1 MHTAFITTECALRRL
16 VELPSS
22 KSAENVTRLKRALSQ
37 HVEETVLATYA
48 EGSIIVNEGLLE
60 LPYTEFTYAKVPL
73 GIILSGEVVV
83 IKDKKATKLLKP
95 GDFIGLFETSDW
107 LQHDLN
113 RHLGRWTLTA
123 NSSVEILFLDRS
135 LVQAAAFKEFLTG
148 LSRLDP
154 VPQPTSDMP
163 LLDWVAAHTTHES
176 FTDYAIIAHTH
187 LLPSNMPLFRHLAHL
202 VGPQRMFVMEKPY
215 STTPSVVNDL
225 VQSGCE
231 VIPVRV
237 ESGTPYAF
245 AVQKSIQVLWDAVV
259 EEYKQG
265 LFSKLLI
272 LDDGGDVWL
281 SIPFD
286 RLQGVAISGVEQ
298 TQRGTTRI
306 ESSSQAVPPII
317 SVASSGVKKLIES
330 DFIGRSVVLKLKE
343 AGHINKTTKVG
354 VIGAGSIGNSVIETA
369 VALGCET
376 YVYDLARKTNIK
388 GANDSPSLD
397 ELLNQSDLIIGTTG
411 TNALRGVALNRVA
424 GKKKLASASSAD
436 IEFSSLLRIAP
447 TIANPFGSITI
458 GVRED
463 LEFEVLNG
471 GFPFNF
477 DRLGN
482 ASHEE
487 DIVLTR
493 ALLYA
498 GMMQARV
505 IIDER
510 NNGGLYDMD
519 IETQGHLLKAW
530 LEYKR
535 ERGEEVKTKFKDVE
549 SVINA
554 TFLADGKKAPA
565 VWKCN
570 PESQP

>member
-1 MHTAFITTECALRRL
+1 MDTTLLTTKLA
-16 VELPSS
+16 
-22 KSAENVTRLKRALSQ
+22 LKRLSELTDAKLVGNTNKLIQALHEQAKETLLVSYSQ
-37 HVEETVLATYA
+37 DSVIVD
-48 EGSIIVNEGLLE
+48 EGFLE
-60 LPYTEFTYAKVPL
+60 LPYEGFVYAKVPL

-83 IKDKKATKLLKP
+83 VKDKKATKLLKP
-95 GDFIGLFETSDW
+95 GDFVGLFETSDW
-107 LQHDLN
+107 LQHNLN
-113 RHLGRWTLTA
+113 RHLGKWTLTA
-123 NSSVEILFLDRS
+123 DSEVEILFLDQT
-135 LVQAAAFKEFLTG
+135 LVQTPSFKEFLIEQ
-148 LSRLDP
+148 SHQDP
-154 VPQPTSDMP
+154 VPQPNSSMP

-176 FTDYAIIAHTH
+176 FADYAIIAHTH
-187 LLPSNMPLFRHLAHL
+187 LLPSNMSLFRHLAHL
-202 VGPQRMFVMEKPY
+202 VGPQRMFVVEKPY

-231 VIPVRV
+231 VIPVKV

-245 AVQKSIQVLWDAVV
+245 AVQKSIQVLWDSVI
-259 EEYKQG
+259 EEHKRG

-281 SIPFD
+281 SIPFE
-286 RLQGVAISGVEQ
+286 RLQGVTISGVEQ

-306 ESSSQAVPPII
+306 EASSHLSTPIV
-317 SVASSGVKKLIES
+317 SVASSGVKKLVES

-343 AGHINKTTKVG
+343 AGHIVETTRIG

-376 YVYDLARKTNIK
+376 YVYDLARKTDVK
-388 GANDSPSLD
+388 GATNAPSLD
-397 ELLNQSDLIIGTTG
+397 ELLNKSDLIIGTTG
-411 TNALRGVALNRVA
+411 TNALRGIAFNKVH
-424 GKKKLASASSAD
+424 GKKQLASASSAD
-436 IEFSSLLRIAP
+436 IEFSSLMRIAP
-447 TIANPFGSITI
+447 ATIDPFGTITI
-458 GVRED
+458 CMRED

-498 GMMQARV
+498 GMMQARN

-519 IETQGHLLKAW
+519 IETQRHLLKAW
-530 LEYKR
+530 LKFKE
-535 ERGEEVKTKFKDVE
+535 ERGEEVKTEFKDVE

-554 TFLADGKKAPA
+554 TFLADGKKTPV
-565 VWKCN
+565 VWK
-570 PESQP
+570 

>member
-1 MHTAFITTECALRRL
+1 MKAKLLSANLANEQLVGMTETKSKFNVQALTRTLSCSKVDTLLTTHNDGA
-16 VELPSS
+16 
-22 KSAENVTRLKRALSQ
+22 
-37 HVEETVLATYA
+37 TVVADGVLH
-48 EGSIIVNEGLLE
+48 
-60 LPYTEFTYAKVPL
+60 LPYEGFGYAKVPL

-83 IKDKKATKLLKP
+83 VKDNKATKLLKS

-107 LQHDLN
+107 LQHDIN
-113 RHLGRWTLTA
+113 RHLGNWTLTA
-123 NSSVEILFLDRS
+123 RSTVEILFFSDS
-135 LVQAAAFKEFLTG
+135 FVQIPTLKEYLLTE
-148 LSRLDP
+148 SRKDP
-154 VPQPTSDMP
+154 VPQPLSDMP
-163 LLDWVAAHTTHES
+163 LLDWVAAHTTHSS
-176 FTDYAIIAHTH
+176 FEDYAIIAHTH

-231 VIPVRV
+231 IIPVKV

-245 AVQKSIQVLWDAVV
+245 AVQKSIQVLWDSVV
-259 EEYKQG
+259 EEYKRG

-281 SIPFD
+281 SIPFE
-286 RLQGVAISGVEQ
+286 RLQGVAVAGVEQ

-306 ESSSQAVPPII
+306 ESSSHPVPPII
-317 SVASSGVKKLIES
+317 SVASSGVKKIVES
-330 DFIGRSVVLKLKE
+330 DFIGRSVVLKLME
-343 AGHINKTTKVG
+343 AGHIDENTNVG

-369 VALGCET
+369 VAFGCQT
-376 YVYDLARKTNIK
+376 FVYDMARETSVS
-388 GANDSPSLD
+388 GAINAPSLD
-397 ELLNQSDLIIGTTG
+397 ELLNQSDVIIGTTG
-411 TNALRGVALNRVA
+411 TNALRGVALNRVT

-436 IEFSSLLRIAP
+436 IEFSSLMRIAP
-447 TIANPFGSITI
+447 AIPDVFGSINI
-458 GVRED
+458 RVSPD
-463 LEFEVLNG
+463 LEFELLNG

-498 GMMQARV
+498 GMMQARE
-505 IIDER
+505 IINDR

-519 IETQGHLLKAW
+519 IETQRHLLEAW
-530 LEYKR
+530 LVSKDDA
-535 ERGEEVKTKFKDVE
+535 GQEVKNEFRDIE
-549 SVINA
+549 SVVNA
-554 TFLADGKKAPA
+554 TFLTDSRKAPA
-565 VWKCN
+565 VWK
-570 PESQP
+570 S